1 MPSEIECARVLRKV
15 SGLVASDTFTMR
27 MLADYRKRICSTER
41 FSPLGEA
48 P

>member
-27 MLADYRKRICSTER
+27 MLADHRKRMLNGEV
-41 FSPLGEA
+41 FSSW
-48 P
+48 